1 MQHTLSIARKHL
13 SSVVY
18 KELRTNVICIL
29 LGWGKNKKTQGQ
41 CLRIATITK
50 LIMASQE
57 ILILLGV
64 VVFFFSAL
72 GMQLWGGTL
81 YATHPA
87 LEGGERAWSTYVHM
101 LGLEYEM

>member
-1 MQHTLSIARKHL
+1 MEKNTGHL
-13 SSVVY
+13 
-18 KELRTNVICIL
+18 R
-29 LGWGKNKKTQGQ
+29 
-41 CLRIATITK
+41 LRIATITK

-87 LEGGERAWSTYVHM
+87 LEGGARKRPTFFNMVA
-101 LGLEYEM
+101 LEYDEYKLDLVSACLKTSLQNGGIQL

>member
-1 MQHTLSIARKHL
+1 MGT
-13 SSVVY
+13 
-18 KELRTNVICIL
+18 T
-29 LGWGKNKKTQGQ
+29 WKNIGENRAKQW
-41 CLRIATITK
+41 RIATITK

-87 LEGGERAWSTYVHM
+87 LEGARKGPTDFSSWLVWSM
-101 LGLEYEM
+101 MSMFLLGN